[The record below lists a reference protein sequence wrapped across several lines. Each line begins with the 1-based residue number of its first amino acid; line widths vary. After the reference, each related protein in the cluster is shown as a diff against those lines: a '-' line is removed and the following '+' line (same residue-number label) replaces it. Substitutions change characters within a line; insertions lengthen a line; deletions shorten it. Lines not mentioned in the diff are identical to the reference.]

1 MPLLTRE
8 GEVEVARRYQGA
20 LERGDERA
28 AAEAK
33 GEMVEANL
41 RLVVYMAKKFRGRG
55 LPFLD
60 LIQEGNLGLIRAV
73 EKFDYRRGYRFSTYA
88 SWWIRQSMA
97 RALTDQG
104 RLIRIP
110 VHAMEQINRLVRVK
124 GAMLRELGREPKPAE
139 LARELGEELDKV
151 HELLDVMTDVISLD
165 RPVGDEEGATLMD
178 FIEDD
183 SQKTPFQAMADNEL
197 TETVERAL
205 EVLPEREREIV
216 RRRFGF
222 DDDGETETL
231 SDVGDRFGVSRER
244 IRQLQVNA
252 VRRLRHTEAGGALEA
267 YGRTR

>member
-1 MPLLTRE
+1 VPLLTRE
-8 GEVEVARRYQGA
+8 GEVEVAKRYRDLLRNGQ
-20 LERGDERA
+20 EKA
-28 AAEAK
+28 AAQAK

-41 RLVVYMAKKFRGRG
+41 RLVVFMAKKLRGRG

-73 EKFDYRRGYRFSTYA
+73 EKFDHTRGYRFSTYA

-124 GAMLRELGREPKPAE
+124 GRLLRALGREPGPAE
-139 LARELGEELDKV
+139 LAIELGEEIEKIR
-151 HELLDVMTDVISLD
+151 ELLDVVTDVVSLD
-165 RPVGDEEGATLMD
+165 RPVGDEEGATLLD
-178 FIEDD
+178 FIEDHG
-183 SQKTPFQAMADNEL
+183 TPNPFDAIAEHEL
-197 TETVERAL
+197 GRTIEEAL
-205 EVLPEREREIV
+205 AVLPEREREIV

-222 DDDGETETL
+222 DEAGESETL

-244 IRQLQVNA
+244 IRQLQVSA
-252 VRRLRHTEAGGALEA
+252 VRRLRHTEQGVALEVLS
-267 YGRTR
+267 R